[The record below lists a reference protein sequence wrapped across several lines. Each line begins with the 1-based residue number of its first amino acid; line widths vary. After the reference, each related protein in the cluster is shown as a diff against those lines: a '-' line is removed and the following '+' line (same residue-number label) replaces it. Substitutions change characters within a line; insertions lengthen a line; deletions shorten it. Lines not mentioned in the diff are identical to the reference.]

1 MRDIVLL
8 QGRGR
13 LSVNDAPDQANLQH
27 RPRRGKRPLLH
38 SQSSPALISNNSIP
52 PLNDSAPLPMSPL
65 TIQYTHNPLSHHVVL
80 EEIPEDFVE
89 SDV

>member
-1 MRDIVLL
+1 MTL
-8 QGRGR
+8 QVRGR
-13 LSVNDAPDQANLQH
+13 SSVNDAPDQAFLQH

-38 SQSSPALISNNSIP
+38 SQSSPALIISDNSIP
-52 PLNDSAPLPMSPL
+52 PSNDVPMFPLIM
-65 TIQYTHNPLSHHVVL
+65 QHAHNPLIHQVVL